1 MSAVPKSLRRHA
13 VSTGEYL
20 RMGEAGVFAR
30 EARLE
35 LIAGEILEMAPIG
48 SAHAGTV
55 IRLIRLFGR
64 LVGDQAMLSV
74 QNPLVV
80 NDHSVPQPDVVLL
93 KPRADDYTTSH
104 PVAEDALLVVEV
116 ADTTLAFDLGTKAA
130 LYSRGGIAEL
140 WVVDLQDR
148 SVRVFREPSAS
159 GYRASF
165 TVVAGQS
172 VSCLALPAITLAP
185 ADLVPAP

>member
-35 LIAGEILEMAPIG
+35 LIAGEILEMAPIS

-64 LVGDQAMLSV
+64 LAGDQAMLSV